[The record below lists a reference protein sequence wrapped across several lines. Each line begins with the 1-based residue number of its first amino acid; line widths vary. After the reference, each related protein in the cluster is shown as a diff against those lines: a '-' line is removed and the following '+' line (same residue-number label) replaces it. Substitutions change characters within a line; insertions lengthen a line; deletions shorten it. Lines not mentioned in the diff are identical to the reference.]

1 VASIT
6 LDQLLAGIKQEESGG
21 NYSIRNPGGAAG
33 AYQIMPSNI
42 PSWSRQALGYAIDLQ
57 TFLANPW
64 MQDKIASYIL
74 GGYFNK
80 YGAQGA
86 AAMWFSGQPNPNSN
100 ASDGNTTVRQ
110 YVANVMSY
118 STGSSSTS
126 GGGVTTPAVTPQLD
140 PATLAALYGLSSSL
154 INSNKELKK
163 LFGQAVQGQWT
174 ADVFVAHLKNTQW
187 WQTQSDTMRQFITL
201 KYTDPASFKQKMD
214 QTAFHVNQLAVAVGY
229 GNLLGKGTDLGKMDP
244 TLQAAVLKVLQAGWT
259 DQQVTAWLGGQVKFS
274 GNEMAGQAG
283 QDYDKLYTY
292 AYANGLTQSPAW
304 FLQNV
309 RDIEGGKSTVDTVL
323 AQMRQSAASKYSA
336 YATQIQAGQNV
347 LDLAAPYT
355 KAVAQLLELPD
366 GSVDLSNKYVEQA
379 MTATLPKGGM
389 PGSQM
394 PLWQFEDQVRNDPLW
409 RKTDNARESTATT
422 VRQIGQIFGAT
433 F

>member
-1 VASIT
+1 
-6 LDQLLAGIKQEESGG
+6 
-21 NYSIRNPGGAAG
+21 
-33 AYQIMPSNI
+33 M
-42 PSWSRQALGYAIDLQ
+42 
-57 TFLANPW
+57 
-64 MQDKIASYIL
+64 
-74 GGYFNK
+74 
-80 YGAQGA
+80 
-86 AAMWFSGQPNPNSN
+86 
-100 ASDGNTTVRQ
+100 
-110 YVANVMSY
+110 
-118 STGSSSTS
+118 
-126 GGGVTTPAVTPQLD
+126 
-140 PATLAALYGLSSSL
+140 
-154 INSNKELKK
+154 
-163 LFGQAVQGQWT
+163 
-174 ADVFVAHLKNTQW
+174 
-187 WQTQSDTMRQFITL
+187 
-201 KYTDPASFKQKMD
+201 
-214 QTAFHVNQLAVAVGY
+214 
-229 GNLLGKGTDLGKMDP
+229 
-244 TLQAAVLKVLQAGWT
+244 
-259 DQQVTAWLGGQVKFS
+259 KFS

>member
-1 VASIT
+1 MASLISILEQAGFTGNGLRMALAIAMAESRGSSSAFNGDASTGDQSYGLFQINMLGAMGPERRKQYGLSSNDDLFDALTNAKVAYAMSN
-6 LDQLLAGIKQEESGG
+6 GG
-21 NYSIRNPGGAAG
+21 TNWSPWSTYKSG
-33 AYQIMPSNI
+33 AYKQY
-42 PSWSRQALGYAIDLQ
+42 LGNSGSIDV
-57 TFLANPW
+57 
-64 MQDKIASYIL
+64 
-74 GGYFNK
+74 G
-80 YGAQGA
+80 
-86 AAMWFSGQPNPNSN
+86 
-100 ASDGNTTVRQ
+100 TT
-110 YVANVMSY
+110 
-118 STGSSSTS
+118 STS